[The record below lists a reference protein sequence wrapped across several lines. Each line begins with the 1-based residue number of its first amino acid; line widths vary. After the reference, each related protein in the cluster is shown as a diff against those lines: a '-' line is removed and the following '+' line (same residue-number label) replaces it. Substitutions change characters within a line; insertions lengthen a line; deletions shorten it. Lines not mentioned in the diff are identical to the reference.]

1 MQQLQG
7 TVLGSFHDFSFTRTF
22 VVNAAEVENAVDD
35 DAMQFG
41 IVVSAKKLRVG
52 ANGVEADEQVA
63 TQFVALA
70 IVEGD
75 DVGIVVVPASIGGSL
90 PVFSRRHR
98 KNRRFHRLFSGKMP
112 PRFLPNLAPL
122 PGR

>member
-41 IVVSAKKLRVG
+41 IVVSAKKLGVG

-75 DVGIVVVPASIGGSL
+75 DVGIVVVLQVLAVHLQYFLVVTEKIGDFTEQAFL
-90 PVFSRRHR
+90 CF
-98 KNRRFHRLFSGKMP
+98 LFGM
-112 PRFLPNLAPL
+112 
-122 PGR
+122 